1 MSLPEAQKRAK
12 RCCFTGHRPEKLGIP
27 EKIIYEKLSDA
38 IDLARSRGIVT
49 FICGMAQGFDLW
61 AGSAVLQKKE
71 IDPEI
76 KLICATPFT
85 GFENRWNSH
94 WKELYAHIASHG
106 DYKVAISRSYNP
118 GCFQRRNEWM
128 VNHSG
133 LVIAAYNGEPGGTK
147 NTILYAERCGVPVH
161 NILDFSM
168 EFHGF

>member
-1 MSLPEAQKRAK
+1 MSLSEAKKRAK
-12 RCCFTGHRPEKLGIP
+12 RCCFTGHRPEKLGVSEEFIC
-27 EKIIYEKLSDA
+27 KQLSDA
-38 IDLARSRGIVT
+38 IDFARNRGIVT
-49 FICGMAQGFDLW
+49 FICGMARGFDLW

-94 WKELYAHIASHG
+94 WKELYAHVASHA
-106 DYKVAISRSYNP
+106 DYKVATSHSYDP

-147 NTILYAERCGVPVH
+147 NTILYAGRCGVPVH
-161 NILDFSM
+161 NILDFPM
-168 EFHGF
+168 ELHRS